1 MFPLFKA
8 KSKAKGISA
17 FNIDG
22 HGIALATISR
32 REGEAPAL
40 LAHDYRE
47 LDPLDSPADALKDL
61 VDTHR
66 LAKQSASLV
75 VAPQS
80 HSLLLIEA
88 PDVPPAELK
97 AAVRWRIK
105 DLIDFHIDDA
115 VIDVFEVP
123 DKGAPGRAKLM
134 YAVAAR
140 AGDIRE
146 SIDLLEGVGLEI
158 EIIDIPEL
166 ALRNVAAMLPEDVQG
181 VAMLYFGE
189 ENGVMTLTRQG
200 SLYLSRNLDVGLA
213 HMRPNPED
221 GAEEREERLHRVL
234 DHVALEIQ
242 RSLDYYESHFGQGAI
257 SNVAI
262 APMESDVPGM
272 IPYLSGNLSL
282 AVRLFDLGAVLDMG
296 EPMSDSEQ
304 ARGLLAIGAALR
316 HEHKAL

>member
-1 MFPLFKA
+1 MFPLFRA
-8 KSKAKGISA
+8 RSKARGVSA
-17 FNIDG
+17 FSIDER
-22 HGIALATISR
+22 GIALATISR
-32 REGEAPAL
+32 REGDTPVL

-47 LDPLDSPADALKDL
+47 LEPLDSPAETLKNM

-66 LAKQSASLV
+66 MAKQSASLV
-75 VAPQS
+75 VAPLS

-140 AGDIRE
+140 AADIRD

-158 EIIDIPEL
+158 DIIDIPEL
-166 ALRNVAAMLPEDVQG
+166 ALRNIACMLPEDVQG

-200 SLYLSRNLDVGLA
+200 SLYLSRNLDVGQA
-213 HMRPNPED
+213 HMRPNPD
-221 GAEEREERLHRVL
+221 DSAEEREERLHRVL
-234 DHVALEIQ
+234 DHVGLEIQ

-262 APMESDVPGM
+262 APMESNVPGM
-272 IPYLSGNLSL
+272 IPYLSGHLSI
-282 AVRLFDLGAVLDMG
+282 AVRLFDLNALIDIA
-296 EPMSDSEQ
+296 EPMNDSAQ
-304 ARGLLAIGAALR
+304 ACSLLAIGAALR
-316 HEHKAL
+316 HEQKLL